1 MIRRGPRAVTAATCD
16 PAHPRRA
23 PAWWNVRVPTPATA
37 PAAAPAAARKKLLN
51 LVLTVGLA
59 DALLLVVLV
68 YFAFVDRS
76 DNAVHVLGPIHGLG
90 FLALLGLTANGA
102 LQAFWGW
109 WFPAV
114 VLVTGGPVGSIVGD
128 FVLRRRID

>member
-1 MIRRGPRAVTAATCD
+1 MSA
-16 PAHPRRA
+16 
-23 PAWWNVRVPTPATA
+23 VPTSVVPTTPNA
-37 PAAAPAAARKKLLN
+37 KKLLN
-51 LVLTVGLA
+51 TVLAVGIA

-76 DNAVHVLGPIHGLG
+76 DNAVHVLGPIHGIG
-90 FLALLGLTANGA
+90 FLALLALTANGVFHK
-102 LQAFWGW
+102 LWGW

-128 FVLRRRID
+128 LVLRKRIS